1 MYFVRYEIRMY
12 KYNYDFD
19 CFDYQSE
26 DFEYKPF
33 DSLQQ
38 AINYS
43 LEKELHSSKSR
54 DIYICKVYM
63 FSNSESVEK
72 LFRVE

>member
-1 MYFVRYEIRMY
+1 MYFVRYEIRTY
-12 KYNYDFD
+12 KYDYDFER
-19 CFDYQSE
+19 FDYNSE

-33 DSLQQ
+33 DTLQQ

-43 LEKELHSSKSR
+43 LEKELHSNESR
-54 DIYICKVYM
+54 DIYICRVYM
-63 FSNSESVEK
+63 FPNSESVEK